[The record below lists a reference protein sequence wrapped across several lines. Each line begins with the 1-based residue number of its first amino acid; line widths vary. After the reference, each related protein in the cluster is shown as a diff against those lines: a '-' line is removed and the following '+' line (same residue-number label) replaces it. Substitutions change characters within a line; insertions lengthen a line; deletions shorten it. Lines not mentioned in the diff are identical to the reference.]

1 MSLGQIVR
9 SWFKITQGQ
18 CEICL
23 KSKFSLIL
31 LVYNLVI
38 GCSKKNRENYVRK
51 CFKITEKEMWIKI

>member
-1 MSLGQIVR
+1 MSLGRIVQ

-38 GCSKKNRENYVRK
+38 GCSKKNRENYVWK
-51 CFKITEKEMWIKI
+51 SFKITEKETWIKI

>member
-1 MSLGQIVR
+1 MSLGQIVL
-9 SWFKITQGQ
+9 SWLKITQGQ

-38 GCSKKNRENYVRK
+38 GYSKKNRENYLRK
-51 CFKITEKEMWIKI
+51 CFKITEKETQIQI